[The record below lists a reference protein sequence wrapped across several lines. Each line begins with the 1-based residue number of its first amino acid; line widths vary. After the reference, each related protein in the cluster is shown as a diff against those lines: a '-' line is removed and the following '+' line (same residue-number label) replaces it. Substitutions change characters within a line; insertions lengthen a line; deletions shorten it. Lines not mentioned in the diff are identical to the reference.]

1 MAEAFQS
8 EAMQRG
14 LQELKK
20 AVALR
25 MYAETGAQK
34 LRTYAQQHRRWT
46 DRTGHAR
53 QRLTAYVTK
62 VESGYKITLAHGVDY
77 GLWLELA
84 HEKKYGII
92 PETIRVVGEGEIM
105 PGLEHLMDK
114 LGYTHE

>member
-1 MAEAFQS
+1 MANNFDS
-8 EAMQRG
+8 SDMKRG
-14 LQELKK
+14 LASFLDKVDV
-20 AVALR
+20 AVK
-25 MYAETGAQK
+25 MFAETGSQK
-34 LRTYAQQHRRWT
+34 MRTYAQQNRRWT

-53 QRLTAYVTK
+53 KRLTAYVTK

-105 PGLEHLMDK
+105 PAFEGFVGRLQK
-114 LGYTHE
+114 